1 MIIHILDLYIFSKG
15 FRGTEFQNA
24 RTVYEQMKINNN
36 QTVIQILI
44 QNIPR
49 IFKMAVVILY

>member
-1 MIIHILDLYIFSKG
+1 MIIHILDLYIFSKE